1 MCIVWISLKTPCSK
15 VLVTF
20 ADISSEYSIKIAHS
34 IKVHCTIKKN
44 VCMAKFK
51 IEHES
56 ELGLTRTES
65 ASFYFT
71 GI

>member
-1 MCIVWISLKTPCSK
+1 M
-15 VLVTF
+15 
-20 ADISSEYSIKIAHS
+20 
-34 IKVHCTIKKN
+34 HCTMRQAVH
-44 VCMAKFK
+44 VCLGEDPEM
-51 IEHES
+51 